1 MFIGQGGSDMEKIWV
16 NSYPEGVKAEVSAV
30 NQSLLELFDSSFAK
44 FSQDEL
50 ITNMGVTY
58 SYAQVDEASRAVAA
72 WLQNSGLKKG
82 SVVAVMM
89 PNVNQYLPIIIG
101 ALRAGMVL
109 TLVNPLY
116 TARELKY
123 QLNDSDCKAIFIL
136 TPFCATLEK
145 IVSETNVNTVIC
157 SNIGDMLGSLKGKIV
172 DLAAKYIKKAVPAYT
187 LKSNSQYKVYDYKSI
202 VSKGRGMSYTQPK
215 LTAKDTALLTYTG
228 GTTGKAKGIVVSH
241 NNIEIATAQFETW
254 FQPIYDG
261 MGDDKQMNTIVAL
274 PLYHIFAF
282 VVSML
287 GFRVGN
293 HLTLITNP
301 RDIDGFIKTLKSR
314 PFHLLPAVNTL
325 YQALMTHPDFKT
337 VDFTELK
344 LSVAGGMAATPETA
358 RKWLAATG
366 HPILE
371 GWGMSETIGVGTANP
386 FTNTEF
392 NGSVGLPLPGV
403 DIDIR
408 DEDENILPIGEAGE
422 ICIKGENVIS
432 SYHNMDNDGFFTA
445 DGYLKTGD
453 VGIMDDQGY
462 VRIFDRKKDMIIVSG
477 FNVYPNEVE
486 NIIET
491 HPKVAECSV
500 VGVDSESQGQSV
512 KAYVV
517 KSDSSAT
524 EDEIKAFCKENLAGY
539 KCPRNV
545 EFIAE
550 LPKSTVGKILRHEL
564 RKSANTAQA

>member
-1 MFIGQGGSDMEKIWV
+1 
-16 NSYPEGVKAEVSAV
+16 
-30 NQSLLELFDSSFAK
+30 
-44 FSQDEL
+44 
-50 ITNMGVTY
+50 
-58 SYAQVDEASRAVAA
+58 
-72 WLQNSGLKKG
+72 
-82 SVVAVMM
+82 MM
-89 PNVNQYLPIIIG
+89 PNVNQYLPLVIG
-101 ALRAGMVL
+101 ALRAGL
-109 TLVNPLY
+109 IITLVNPLY
-116 TARELKY
+116 TARELRH

-145 IVSETNVNTVIC
+145 IIGDTGIKTVVC
-157 SNIGDMLGSLKGKIV
+157 SDIGDMLGTVKGKIV
-172 DLAAKYIKKAVPAYT
+172 DLAAKYVKKAVPAHT
-187 LKSNSQYKVYDYKSI
+187 LKSNSQYKVHSYKSI
-202 VSKGRGMSYTQPK
+202 LRKGKGRRYTRPQMS
-215 LTAKDTALLTYTG
+215 AKDIALLTYTG
-228 GTTGKAKGIVVSH
+228 GTTGMAKGIIVSH
-241 NNIEIATAQFETW
+241 HNVEIATSQYEAW

-261 MGDDKQMNTIVAL
+261 MASKEQMNTIVAL

-282 VVSML
+282 VISMV
-287 GFRVGN
+287 GVRVGQ

-325 YQALMTHPDFKT
+325 FQALMAHSQFKT
-337 VDFTELK
+337 IDFSELK

-358 RKWLAATG
+358 RKWLKATG

-386 FTNTEF
+386 FTNKEF
-392 NGSVGLPLPGV
+392 NGSIGMPLPGI
-403 DIDIR
+403 DISIR
-408 DEDENILPIGEAGE
+408 DEAGNALPLGDVGEL
-422 ICIKGENVIS
+422 CIKGDNVIS
-432 SYHNMDNDGFFTA
+432 SYHNIDNAGFFTA

-453 VGIMDDQGY
+453 IGTMDDKGY
-462 VRIFDRKKDMIIVSG
+462 VKILDRKKDMIIVSG

-486 NIIET
+486 NVIET

-517 KSDSSAT
+517 KSDPSVT
-524 EDEIKAFCKENLAGY
+524 EEDIKALCKEGLAGY
-539 KCPRNV
+539 KCPRDI

-564 RKSANTAQA
+564 RKKANQAA

>member
-1 MFIGQGGSDMEKIWV
+1 MKKVWLE
-16 NSYPEGVKAEVSAV
+16 NYPKGVVADVSAT
-30 NQSLLELFDSSFAK
+30 NQSLLELFERSFAK
-44 FSQDEL
+44 FSKDEL

-58 SYAQVDEASRAVAA
+58 SYAQVDEASKAVAA
-72 WLQNSGLKKG
+72 WMQSVGLKKG
-82 SVVAVMM
+82 SVIAIMM
-89 PNVNQYLPIIIG
+89 PNVNQYLPIVIG
-101 ALRAGMVL
+101 ALRAGL
-109 TLVNPLY
+109 IITLVNPLY
-116 TARELKY
+116 TARELRH

-145 IVSETNVNTVIC
+145 IIGDTGIKTVIC
-157 SNIGDMLGSLKGKIV
+157 SDIGDMLGTVKGKIV
-172 DLAAKYIKKAVPAYT
+172 DLAAKYVKKAVPAYT
-187 LKSNSQYKVYDYKSI
+187 LKSNSQYKVYSYKS
-202 VSKGRGMSYTQPK
+202 VLRKGKGRRYTRPQMS
-215 LTAKDTALLTYTG
+215 AKDIALLTYTG
-228 GTTGKAKGIVVSH
+228 GTTGMAKGIIVSH
-241 NNIEIATAQFETW
+241 HNVEIATSQYEAW

-261 MGDDKQMNTIVAL
+261 MASKEQMNTIVAL

-282 VVSML
+282 VISMV
-287 GFRVGN
+287 GVRVGQ

-325 YQALMTHPDFKT
+325 FQALMAHSQFKT
-337 VDFTELK
+337 VDFSELK

-358 RKWLAATG
+358 KRWLKATG

-386 FTNTEF
+386 FTNKEF
-392 NGSVGLPLPGV
+392 NGSIGMPLPGI
-403 DIDIR
+403 DISIR
-408 DEDENILPIGEAGE
+408 DETGNALPLGDVGEL
-422 ICIKGENVIS
+422 CIKGDNVIS
-432 SYHNMDNDGFFTA
+432 SYHNIDNAGFFTA

-453 VGIMDDQGY
+453 IGTMDDKGY
-462 VRIFDRKKDMIIVSG
+462 VKIFDRKKDMIIVSG

-486 NIIET
+486 NVIET

-517 KSDSSAT
+517 KSDPSVT
-524 EDEIKAFCKENLAGY
+524 EEDIKALCKEGLAGY
-539 KCPRNV
+539 KCPRDI

-564 RKSANTAQA
+564 RKKANQAA

>member
-1 MFIGQGGSDMEKIWV
+1 MKKVWLE
-16 NSYPEGVKAEVSAV
+16 NYPKGVVADVSAT
-30 NQSLLELFDSSFAK
+30 NQSLLELFDSSFTK

-58 SYAQVDEASRAVAA
+58 TYAQVDEVSKAIAA
-72 WLQNSGLKKG
+72 WMQSVGLQKG
-82 SVVAVMM
+82 SVVAIMM
-89 PNVNQYLPIIIG
+89 PNVNQYLPIVIG
-101 ALRAGMVL
+101 ALRAGLVI

-116 TARELKY
+116 TARELRH

-145 IVSETNVNTVIC
+145 IIGDTGIKTVVC
-157 SNIGDMLGSLKGKIV
+157 SDIGDMLGTVKGKIV
-172 DLAAKYIKKAVPAYT
+172 DLAAKYVKKAVPAYT
-187 LKSNSQYKVYDYKSI
+187 LKSNSQYNVYSYKSI
-202 VSKGRGMSYTQPK
+202 LRKGKGRRYTRPQIS
-215 LTAKDTALLTYTG
+215 AKDIALLTYTG
-228 GTTGKAKGIVVSH
+228 GTTGMAKGIIVSH
-241 NNIEIATAQFETW
+241 HNVEIATSQYEAW
-254 FQPIYDG
+254 FQPIYEG
-261 MGDDKQMNTIVAL
+261 MTSNEQMNTIVAL

-282 VVSML
+282 VISMV
-287 GFRVGN
+287 GVRVGQ

-325 YQALMTHPDFKT
+325 FQALMAHTQFKT
-337 VDFTELK
+337 IDFSELK

-358 RKWLAATG
+358 RKWLEATG

-386 FTNTEF
+386 FTNREF
-392 NGSVGLPLPGV
+392 NGSIGMPLPGI
-403 DIDIR
+403 DISIR
-408 DEDENILPIGEAGE
+408 DEAGNALPLGEAGE
-422 ICIKGENVIS
+422 LCIKGDNVIS
-432 SYHNMDNDGFFTA
+432 SYHNIDNAGFFTA

-453 VGIMDDQGY
+453 IGSMDDKGY
-462 VRIFDRKKDMIIVSG
+462 VKIFDRKKDMIIVSG

-486 NIIET
+486 NVIET

-517 KSDSSAT
+517 KSDPSVT
-524 EDEIKAFCKENLAGY
+524 EQDIKALCKEGLAGY
-539 KCPRNV
+539 KCPRDI
-545 EFIAE
+545 EFINE

-564 RKSANTAQA
+564 RKKANQAA